1 MRIIKSLIIPLTFFG
16 FWCIG
21 SALGSFNE
29 FLLPS
34 PLKVYAA
41 GLELLRNGILLPN
54 IYTSLCRVLIG
65 FFITVAVAF
74 PLGILVGLNRRA
86 QELLIA
92 PLDFLRHIPPLAL
105 TPLLILWCGIGEAS
119 KLSVIILATFFPI
132 FLNTVSGV
140 SHCDSKLIE
149 VGKVMGLSHMAIIR
163 RIILPASMPSIMTGL
178 RLGLG
183 FSWRALIG
191 AELLAAASGLGYMII
206 DAEQFS
212 RTDIVIVGIL
222 SIGML
227 GYAMDLAFLWISKRI
242 MPWQKEFTTN
252 ANY

>member
-1 MRIIKSLIIPLTFFG
+1 
-16 FWCIG
+16 
-21 SALGSFNE
+21 
-29 FLLPS
+29 
-34 PLKVYAA
+34 
-41 GLELLRNGILLPN
+41 
-54 IYTSLCRVLIG
+54 
-65 FFITVAVAF
+65 
-74 PLGILVGLNRRA
+74 
-86 QELLIA
+86 
-92 PLDFLRHIPPLAL
+92 
-105 TPLLILWCGIGEAS
+105 
-119 KLSVIILATFFPI
+119 
-132 FLNTVSGV
+132 
-140 SHCDSKLIE
+140 
-149 VGKVMGLSHMAIIR
+149 MGLSHAAIIG
-163 RIILPASMPSIMTGL
+163 RIILPASIPSIMTGL

-222 SIGML
+222 SIGIL